1 LDAITDYG
9 RPAMI
14 KLAVLVDRG
23 LREFPIQADYMGE
36 MCHVPENEHVSVS
49 WKELEG
55 VDAVYMMPEKNKGM
69 KI

>member
-1 LDAITDYG
+1 
-9 RPAMI
+9 MI

-23 LREFPIQADYMGE
+23 QREFPIQADYIGE
-36 MCHVPENEHVSVS
+36 VCHVSEAEHVSVF

-55 VDAVYMMPEKNKGM
+55 EDGVYMMPDKNKGM